1 MSRRTASQTHAK
13 VAILDAGAQYGKV
26 IDRRVR
32 ELGIESELLPF
43 DTPADQLQKYSAII
57 LSGGPES
64 VYSPKAP
71 AFDKKLFELGIPIL
85 GICYGMQLMNFV
97 QGGTVKLKDRREDG
111 ECVITTIKEARLF
124 EGLER
129 RQDVLMS
136 HGDTV
141 DQVAEG
147 FTVTADSDGLI
158 AAMENPARKMYA
170 VQFHPEVDLT
180 KNGKKILSNFLL
192 KIVGLK
198 QDFTVRDRKAEA
210 VQLIQETVREGQV
223 LVLVSGGVDSAV
235 CAALLRE
242 ALQPKQIIALH
253 IDHGFMRK
261 NESGKVIKALYDI
274 GLDVKLIDA
283 SDRFSN
289 ATTTINGIQTKPL
302 NQVTAPEEKRKII
315 GDTFV
320 KVTEQEL
327 AKLHLNLDKVYLVQG
342 TLRPDLIESAST
354 LASKK
359 ADTIKTHHNDTQLIR
374 ELRARGRVIEPLSE
388 YHKDEVRE
396 LGKQLGLPEELVWR
410 QPFPGPGLAI
420 RVLCAT
426 EPYMTEEFEQVQ
438 KKLSTFADAETTVSL
453 LPVRTVGVQGDGR
466 TYSYLAALSV
476 DDDIPAWPKLFDL
489 ARQIPKHVHQVNRI
503 VYAFGGKLTNVPT
516 TITPTVL
523 TADVLDQLRE
533 ADDIVNQVLLK
544 YNLIRSL
551 SQVPVVLFPVDFGEE
566 GKRSIGIRTFITN
579 DFMTGVPALP
589 GRDIPLEAVQEMVDG
604 ILRNDKR
611 IARVVYDL
619 TSKPPGTTEWE

>member
-71 AFDKKLFELGIPIL
+71 AFDKKLCELGIPIL
-85 GICYGMQLMNFV
+85 AICYGMQLMSFV
-97 QGGTVKLKDRREDG
+97 QGGTVKLKERREDG

>member
-1 MSRRTASQTHAK
+1 MSRRTPSPTHTK

-43 DTPADQLQKYSAII
+43 DTPSSQLQKYAAII

-71 AFDKKLFELGIPIL
+71 AFDKKLFELRIPIL

-97 QGGTVKLKDRREDG
+97 QGGTVRRKDRREDG
-111 ECVITTIKEARLF
+111 ECVITTMKGARLF
-124 EGLER
+124 EGLESH
-129 RQDVLMS
+129 QDVLMS

-141 DQVAEG
+141 DQVADG
-147 FTVTADSDGLI
+147 FTITADSDGLI

-180 KNGKKILSNFLL
+180 KNGKKILGNFLL

-198 QDFTVRDRKAEA
+198 PDFTVGDRKAQA
-210 VQLIQETVREGQV
+210 IHLIQKTVKDGQV
-223 LVLVSGGVDSAV
+223 IVLVSGGVDSAV

-242 ALQPKQIIALH
+242 ALKPEQIIALH

-261 NESGKVIKALYDI
+261 NESEKVLQALHDI
-274 GLDVKLIDA
+274 GLDVKLVDA
-283 SDRFSN
+283 SDRFAT
-289 ATTTINGIQTKPL
+289 ATTTVNGVQTKPL
-302 NQVTAPEEKRKII
+302 NQITAPEEKRKII

-327 AKLHLNLDKVYLVQG
+327 AKLHLNLDKVFLVQG

-426 EPYMTEEFEQVQ
+426 KPYVTEEFDHIQ
-438 KKLSTFADAETTVSL
+438 KQLLAFADAETAVSL

-466 TYSYLAALSV
+466 TYSYLAALSTESEV
-476 DDDIPAWPKLFDL
+476 PDWPRLLDI

-503 VYAFGGKLTNVPT
+503 VYAFGGKLTDVPT

-544 YNLIRSL
+544 YNLLRSL
-551 SQVPVVLFPVDFGEE
+551 SQVPVVLFPVNFGEE
-566 GKRSIGIRTFITN
+566 GKRGIGIRTFITN